1 MFLVIMCS
9 VRMTKWGRKSAA
21 SLFLTPGFSH
31 PSSRPLQ
38 CLRDEVVSSNT
49 VLPAPPP
56 PGGGKKAQGQH
67 FWLSHT
73 FLVLKNCRAYK
84 RWWKSKRQSSWCFWH
99 FSRINYYLLN
109 EWINRCWSFHLRR
122 DLITSP
128 YIQWLSAYMASKECK
143 MKWFFSSSDP
153 IFQSLHYLW
162 LEWLLCCLQPVPT
175 PLFGGPGSCI
185 MDAQGHLT
193 WPHYLHGQ

>member
-1 MFLVIMCS
+1 MRQKKCCIS
-9 VRMTKWGRKSAA
+9 VSNSRLLSSLISPTSVPEGWGC
-21 SLFLTPGFSH
+21 LIQHCPG
-31 PSSRPLQ
+31 
-38 CLRDEVVSSNT
+38 
-49 VLPAPPP
+49 APPP

-73 FLVLKNCRAYK
+73 FLVLRNCRAYK

-153 IFQSLHYLW
+153 IFQSLHCLW

-193 WPHYLHGQ
+193 WPHYPHGQ